1 MMNKPYKKEN
11 RKGDEKIIYFNESE
25 MKNNMQ

>member
-1 MMNKPYKKEN
+1 MMNRPYKKKN

-25 MKNNMQ
+25 MRNNMQ